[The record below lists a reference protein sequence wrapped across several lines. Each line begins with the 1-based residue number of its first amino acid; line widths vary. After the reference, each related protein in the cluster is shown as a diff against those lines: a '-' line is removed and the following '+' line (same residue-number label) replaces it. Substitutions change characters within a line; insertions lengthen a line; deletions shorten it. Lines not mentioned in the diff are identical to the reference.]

1 LPPLSPDRQPIT
13 MTTKRPVTHKDIARQ
28 LGISQSTVSRALDSA
43 HRHLISAAVVEKVLK
58 LSEESGFQGNIL
70 ARRLRNR
77 RTETITL
84 IIPSTVF
91 RAPRNIDFEIGN
103 HLLPWRQVAGHMQAA
118 NQAGYDVKLVPQAGT
133 TPADDAAL
141 FAQVGF
147 PHSDGVVFCGH
158 TTVPSDLSPLQH
170 RGVPYI
176 ITSTFP
182 KDELRPLVSFDQTPG
197 IQAALE
203 HLFSLGHRR
212 VACLAFALDFTTSD
226 LWAPRYNTWLT
237 TMKKAGYYDPSL
249 MIQCP
254 TEQGLRAL
262 LANSASKLPFTA
274 VYCANDITAHRLVK
288 ELIHLG
294 IRVPTDVAV
303 VGFDNNILFHHV
315 VPRLSTVEM
324 PLETLGRRA
333 SEALIQAIEGKATIP
348 ELLLLPTTFERHDTA

>member
-1 LPPLSPDRQPIT
+1 
-13 MTTKRPVTHKDIARQ
+13 MTSKRPVTHKDIARQ
-28 LGISQSTVSRALDSA
+28 LGISQSTVSRALDPT
-43 HRHLISAAVVEKVLK
+43 HRHLISAAVVEKILK

-70 ARRLRNR
+70 ARRLRNQ

-84 IIPSTVF
+84 VIPSTVF

-103 HLLPWRQVAGHMQAA
+103 HLLPWRQVEGVMHAA

-141 FAQVGF
+141 LAQVGF

-158 TTVPSDLSPLQH
+158 RTVPSDLSPLKH

-182 KDELRPLVSFDQTPG
+182 KDELRPLISFDQAPG
-197 IQAALE
+197 IKIALE

-212 VACLAFALDFTTSD
+212 VACLAFAEDFTTSE
-226 LWAPRYNTWLT
+226 LWMLRYQTWLT
-237 TMKKAGYYDPSL
+237 NMQNAGYYDPSL
-249 MIQCP
+249 LIQCP
-254 TEQGLRAL
+254 TEQGLRTL
-262 LANSASKLPFTA
+262 LANYASKLPFTA

-288 ELIHLG
+288 ELAHLG

-303 VGFDNNILFHHV
+303 VGFDNNILFHQV
-315 VPRLSTVEM
+315 TPRLSTIDL
-324 PLETLGRRA
+324 PLEALGRRA
-333 SEALIQAIEGKATIP
+333 SEALIQAIEGKAEIP
-348 ELLLLPTTFERHDTA
+348 EVLLLPTTFERHDTA